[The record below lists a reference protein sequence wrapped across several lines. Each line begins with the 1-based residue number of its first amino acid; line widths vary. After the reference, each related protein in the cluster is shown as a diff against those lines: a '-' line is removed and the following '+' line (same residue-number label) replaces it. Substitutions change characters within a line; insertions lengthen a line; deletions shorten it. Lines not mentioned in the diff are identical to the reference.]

1 MAGGTWKTQNKR
13 RPGAYINVKGVAQP
27 TSDSSLGRTLLLSNA
42 QLGWGKKGIIEVH
55 NDSNFKELFGTTID
69 DPKLMALKQ
78 VLKGAETV
86 LFLNTNDGVRASLS
100 DPALPWKFETT
111 YPGTKGNDISIS
123 VEKDPNNTTNITVTT
138 LFGTEIVDEQTI
150 TTTTGNNLLAND
162 YVIPTMT
169 EQDNGQA
176 KLEAISTAASY
187 KLTGGTATPANTED
201 LMSDAMETENY
212 SVVTT
217 AGYPENSNIHALLVT
232 TVKRLRDTEGMKIRG
247 VIPASSSINQANYE
261 GISVVANGL
270 TLNDG
275 TDLSITDA
283 TGYFAGLS
291 SSVDGSA
298 SLTYTEIEDAVCANP
313 RLNNEKTIAALDA
326 GQIVF
331 TTRPGQRVVIEQ
343 DINSLTKFTKD
354 KLKSFSKNKVL
365 RVLDQIAT
373 DTEQV
378 FEQSYL
384 GKVGNN
390 AAGRDLFKANRV
402 SYLQG
407 LNDSNVI
414 QDFSATD
421 ITVNPGT
428 DSDSVVVDL
437 AVKPVDAM
445 EKLYVTINV
454 G

>member
-1 MAGGTWKTQNKR
+1 EDGGQ
-13 RPGAYINVKGVAQP
+13 
-27 TSDSSLGRTLLLSNA
+27 S
-42 QLGWGKKGIIEVH
+42 
-55 NDSNFKELFGTTID
+55 
-69 DPKLMALKQ
+69 
-78 VLKGAETV
+78 
-86 LFLNTNDGVRASLS
+86 
-100 DPALPWKFETT
+100 
-111 YPGTKGNDISIS
+111 
-123 VEKDPNNTTNITVTT
+123 
-138 LFGTEIVDEQTI
+138 
-150 TTTTGNNLLAND
+150 
-162 YVIPTMT
+162 
-169 EQDNGQA
+169 
-176 KLEAISTAASY
+176 KLEAISAAASY
-187 KLTGGTATPANTED
+187 KLTGGTTTLANTED
-201 LMSDAMETENY
+201 LMSDVMETENY

-217 AGYPENSNIHALLVT
+217 AGYPENSNIHSLLVT

-247 VIPASSSINQANYE
+247 VIPASSSINNINYE

-270 TLNDG
+270 TLSDG
-275 TDLSITDA
+275 AALSVTDA

-298 SLTYTEIEDAVCANP
+298 SLTYTEIEDAISANP
-313 RLNNEKTIAALDA
+313 RLNNEKTIAALNA

-331 TTRPGQRVVIEQ
+331 STRPGQRVVIEQ
-343 DINSLTKFTKD
+343 DINSLMKFTKD
-354 KLKSFSKNKVL
+354 KPKSFSKNKVL
-365 RVLDQIAT
+365 RVLDEIAT

-421 ITVNPGT
+421 ITVNPGE